1 MVSKHFQ
8 NAARREWWSVHVEAW
23 RRSGLSQR
31 LYCRRHRLTDTT
43 FSRWLKV
50 LVGDRALR
58 AKAELER
65 EERLDRRRRKTARP
79 SNDKRCQ
86 ATQAFW
92 AMHVEALTWSGMS
105 ASQYAAALRISP
117 HSLRRWRDLL
127 DAGEMQIDWRA
138 HLHPSARPTISTG
151 AKDGAKDG
159 SAESLLTAPAA
170 EAASPT
176 RRRFSIEEKRAIV
189 LESEAPGETVS
200 AVARRHGIVASM
212 LFRWRVQFGFG
223 AKDAVTLAAV
233 RVADTVGDRSADALV
248 LYDLLAIPDGM
259 AAVELADGRRVFAP
273 AGADPDTVQRHVA
286 EREATS

>member
-1 MVSKHFQ
+1 VASKHFE

-31 LYCRRHRLTDTT
+31 AYCRRHRLTGKT
-43 FSRWLKV
+43 FARWLKL

-65 EERLDRRRRKTARP
+65 DARLDRRRRKTARP
-79 SNDKRCQ
+79 SSDKRCQ
-86 ATQAFW
+86 AAQAFW

-105 ASQYAAALRISP
+105 ASHYAAALRISP

-138 HLHPSARPTISTG
+138 HLHPSARPTISTD

-176 RRRFSIEEKRAIV
+176 RRKFSVEEKRAIV

-223 AKDAVTLAAV
+223 TKDVVTLAAV
-233 RVADTVGDRSADALV
+233 SVAHTPGDNSADELV
-248 LYDLLAIPDGM
+248 LHDLLPKPEGM
-259 AAVELADGRRVFAP
+259 AAIDLSDGRRVFAP
-273 AGADPDTVQRHVA
+273 AGADPDAVRRHVA
-286 EREATS
+286 ERESAS